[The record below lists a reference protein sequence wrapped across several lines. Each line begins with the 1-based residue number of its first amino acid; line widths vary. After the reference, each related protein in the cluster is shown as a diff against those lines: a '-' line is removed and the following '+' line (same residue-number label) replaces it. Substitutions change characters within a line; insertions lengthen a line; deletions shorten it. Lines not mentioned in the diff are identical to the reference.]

1 MFHDGCFVN
10 TGSSLNAYTDYNWLF
25 TFWCVL
31 VLCGKDGYYYYF
43 FKKKLRREREKKIGD
58 YKGVAV
64 PLQAV

>member
-10 TGSSLNAYTDYNWLF
+10 TGLSLNAYTDYNWLF

-31 VLCGKDGYYYYF
+31 VLSGKDGYYYF
-43 FKKKLRREREKKIGD
+43 LKKKLRRERERKKIGD

-64 PLQAV
+64 SLQAV